1 MTKSKRWDFVGIGD
15 KEEKDGKQKFTGHP
29 IGVGC
34 EGDFTCNTLL
44 YDVMTGV
51 YDCAPCQLS
60 TPTTTPTSPRTT
72 ESSCDLLPL

>member
-51 YDCAPCQLS
+51 YDCTPCQLS
-60 TPTTTPTSPRTT
+60 TPTLNLNDNTNFTPNDRVI
-72 ESSCDLLPL
+72 L